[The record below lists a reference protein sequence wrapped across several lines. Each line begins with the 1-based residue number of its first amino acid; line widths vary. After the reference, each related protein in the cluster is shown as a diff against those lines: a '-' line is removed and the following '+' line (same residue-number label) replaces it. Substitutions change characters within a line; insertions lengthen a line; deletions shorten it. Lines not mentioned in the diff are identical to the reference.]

1 MHRFS
6 LSRRNLHARETWL
19 HLHQRGFWSVWFSS
33 VESGRGGEM
42 IWLEKGPLFIAF
54 SSLAGSC
61 ITHCVV
67 LQRVEALGR
76 REAAAWVLH
85 VTSALVV
92 CLDFQ
97 LHSARCPED
106 RLFKIWRNVL
116 ILLTWGGCGQR
127 RLPQASPRDAEHDRP
142 SFAQHHEAAAKWLH
156 PHPSGNVT

>member
-33 VESGRGGEM
+33 VESGRGGKM

-67 LQRVEALGR
+67 LERVEALGR
-76 REAAAWVLH
+76 REAAACVLH